1 MAGLMAAVAILMIF
15 SAVAF
20 QAWTEVLRRDN
31 EAEMMFRAQDLV
43 RAIQRYRKDH
53 GGLGPEKL
61 EDLMEPGP
69 RGQYYLRRLYT
80 DPLVPDG
87 KWGLLYMGPGG
98 AIIDP
103 SAEPAEGGLAA
114 GLGGGLGSGTDRL
127 GGGTPGASKQPGQR
141 KAPGARRLDPGSRQG
156 ARGGQL
162 GGIGNPQTGSGEMAG
177 LRIAGVKS
185 LSEDTPFRVYNG
197 LTEYSQWQFTY
208 LDLEQQKLPGQGRPG
223 GKQPQQPGGLG
234 GRGPGQNPGRVNQPG
249 NAGGN
254 RP

>member
-1 MAGLMAAVAILMIF
+1 
-15 SAVAF
+15 
-20 QAWTEVLRRDN
+20 
-31 EAEMMFRAQDLV
+31 
-43 RAIQRYRKDH
+43 
-53 GGLGPEKL
+53 
-61 EDLMEPGP
+61 
-69 RGQYYLRRLYT
+69 
-80 DPLVPDG
+80 
-87 KWGLLYMGPGG
+87 
-98 AIIDP
+98 
-103 SAEPAEGGLAA
+103 
-114 GLGGGLGSGTDRL
+114 
-127 GGGTPGASKQPGQR
+127 
-141 KAPGARRLDPGSRQG
+141 
-156 ARGGQL
+156 
-162 GGIGNPQTGSGEMAG
+162 MAG